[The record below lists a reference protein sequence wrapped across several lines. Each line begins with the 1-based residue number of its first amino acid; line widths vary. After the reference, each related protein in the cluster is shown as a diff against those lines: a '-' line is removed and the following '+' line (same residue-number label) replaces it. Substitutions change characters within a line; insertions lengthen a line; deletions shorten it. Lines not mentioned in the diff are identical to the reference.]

1 LDYDPEA
8 GPAGPVFD
16 TPMKLLELST
26 QDKALVVFV
35 GPRGMTKGAQLQWVY
50 RKAARR
56 FLDDDGTAPAPVSL
70 TLRDVLESRGVLNAI
85 DQRVSALAKTPNGLS
100 TTSSERPLL
109 LLIDGD
115 ADIAEDAFRDAL
127 RLLVEFR
134 ASSAHRIVMT
144 LDEGARAAWD
154 PELEPTTVL
163 VARPRSEGRRG
174 GEEWRS

>member
-1 LDYDPEA
+1 
-8 GPAGPVFD
+8 
-16 TPMKLLELST
+16 M
-26 QDKALVVFV
+26 
-35 GPRGMTKGAQLQWVY
+35 
-50 RKAARR
+50 
-56 FLDDDGTAPAPVSL
+56 APAPVSL
-70 TLRDVLESRGVLNAI
+70 TLRDVLEARGVLNAI
-85 DQRVSALAKTPNGLS
+85 DQRVSALAQTPNGPSVTL
-100 TTSSERPLL
+100 SERPLL

-163 VARPRSEGRRG
+163 VARPMDFERVCSI
-174 GEEWRS
+174 